1 MITKYNTTKIS
12 QIMAALVLMALTLL
26 PTACSDL
33 LDQPSANAL
42 SADQFWRSEGD
53 ATIAL
58 MGAYSA
64 VRQCFD
70 RDYYFDGQG
79 EFVYHNFNATAGTN
93 PYNGG
98 TYLPSG
104 YGANFDNYF
113 KYLYGAVIRTNYV
126 VVNVEKMLPNV
137 PASSVANLE
146 SIIGEARLLRGLVYF
161 RLISMWGDV
170 PHFENVPSGI
180 GENNDVFAKM
190 SRTPITAVKDKI
202 LEDLTYAYDKLPE
215 KKTAAGRGSKPAAL
229 ALRGKVQLF
238 WASWN
243 KFGWPELSTFTPDPG
258 EATTAYT
265 AAAEDFRK
273 VINDF
278 GLTLYRGGDPGQ
290 IDALGK
296 ADILPNYFYL
306 FQPAASND
314 VGNTEF
320 IMSFNHGTTGTGQGE
335 ELMRD
340 FGTRTNQFAQGGT
353 KPRFALADRYQLTTT
368 GDFAPALIKGN
379 PAPGSDA
386 NNTILPPST
395 PNHALNPQS
404 YANRDYRMKATMMWN
419 FEMILGS
426 ASLKSTGFSPF
437 IYGNNGQTIKIA
449 SPTANYV
456 TVNAD
461 NNQTGYLFRKFI
473 RNYAGQDR
481 SDGDFSWPVIR
492 LADVYLMYAE
502 ATNEVSGPQPDAIA
516 LVNKVRARG
525 NLPALAGAKTAD
537 YASFFAAI
545 EQERIVEL
553 VAEGQRSFDLR
564 RWRAIE
570 RAWDPTGTNVGT
582 DTRDTKN
589 ANSMVY
595 FRNATPLSYQQCYIF
610 RIPPGERDR
619 NPNLTQ
625 NKPWL

>member
-1 MITKYNTTKIS
+1 MITKNYTTKIS
-12 QIMAALVLMALTLL
+12 QVLAGLAFMTLTLL
-26 PTACSDL
+26 PTACNDL
-33 LDQPSANAL
+33 LDQPSTTSL
-42 SADQFWRSEGD
+42 PADQFWRSEND

-64 VRQCFD
+64 VRPCFD

-79 EFVYHNFNATAGTN
+79 EFVYHNFNATAGGSA
-93 PYNGG
+93 YNGG
-98 TYLPSG
+98 TYSPSG
-104 YGANFDNYF
+104 YGASFDNYY
-113 KYLYGAVIRTNYV
+113 KALYGAVIRANYV
-126 VVNVEKMLPNV
+126 VENVNKMLSNV

-170 PHFENVPSGI
+170 PYFENVPSGI
-180 GENNDVFAKM
+180 SENNEVFAKM
-190 SRTPITAVKDKI
+190 SRTPIGEIKDKI
-202 LEDLTYAYDKLPE
+202 LDDLTYAYDKLPE
-215 KKTAAGRGSKPAAL
+215 KKPAAGRGSKPAAL
-229 ALRGKVQLF
+229 ALRGKVQLY
-238 WASWN
+238 WGSWN
-243 KFGWPELSTFTPDPG
+243 KNGWPELSTFVPDMG
-258 EATTAYT
+258 EATAAFT
-265 AAAEDFRK
+265 AAAADFK
-273 VINDF
+273 LVIDF
-278 GLTLYRGGDPGQ
+278 PGMTLYKGGDPGQ
-290 IDALGK
+290 IDVLGK
-296 ADILPNYFYL
+296 ADILPNYFNL

-314 VGNTEF
+314 VNNAEF

-353 KPRFALADRYQLTTT
+353 KPRFALADRYQLIST
-368 GDFAPALIKGN
+368 GDFATPLVKGN

-386 NNTILPPST
+386 NNTIIPPST

-404 YANRDYRMKATMMWN
+404 YADRDYRMKATMMWN
-419 FEMILGS
+419 FEVILGS

-437 IYGNNGQTIKIA
+437 IYGNNAQSIKVNSA
-449 SPTANYV
+449 TANYV

-473 RNYAGQDR
+473 RNYIGQDR

-502 ATNEVSGPQPDAIA
+502 ATNEVSGPQPDAID
-516 LVNKVRARG
+516 LVNKIRYRG
-525 NLPALAGAKTAD
+525 NLPPLAGAKTAD
-537 YASFFAAI
+537 YASFFASI

-570 RAWDPTGTNVGT
+570 RAWDPTSTNVGT

-595 FRNATPLSYQQCYIF
+595 FRNASPLTYQQCYIF
-610 RIPPGERDR
+610 KIPSGERDK

-625 NKPWL
+625 NTPWL

>member
-1 MITKYNTTKIS
+1 MITKNITTRIS
-12 QIMAALVLMALTLL
+12 QIMAALAFMALTLL

-98 TYLPSG
+98 SYNPSG
-104 YGANFDNYF
+104 YGSNFDTYF
-113 KYLYGAVIRTNYV
+113 RYLYGAVIRTNYV

-146 SIIGEARLLRGLVYF
+146 AIIGEAKLLRALVYF

-170 PHFENVPSGI
+170 PYFENVPTGI
-180 GENNDVFAKM
+180 AENNEVFAKL
-190 SRTPITAVKDKI
+190 SRTPIAAVKTEI
-202 LEDLTYAYDKLPE
+202 LEDLTYAFDKLPE
-215 KKTAAGRGSKPAAL
+215 KKPAAGRGSKPAAL

-238 WASWN
+238 WGSWN
-243 KFGWPELSTFTPDPG
+243 KLGWPELSTFTPSPG
-258 EATTAYT
+258 EAAAGYT
-265 AAAEDFRK
+265 AAAEDFKK
-273 VINDF
+273 VINDY

-314 VGNTEF
+314 VSNTEF
-320 IMSFNHGTTGTGQGE
+320 IFSFNHGTTGTGQGE

-353 KPRFALADRYQLTTT
+353 KPRFALADRYQSLTT
-368 GDFAPALIKGN
+368 GDFATPLIKGN

-395 PNHALNPQS
+395 ANHALNPQS
-404 YANRDYRMKATMMWN
+404 YANRDYRLKATMMWN

-502 ATNEVSGPQPDAIA
+502 ATNEVSGPQADAIA
-516 LVNKVRARG
+516 LVNKVRFRG
-525 NLPALAGAKTAD
+525 NLPALAGGKTGD

-595 FRNATPLSYQQCYIF
+595 FRNATPLTYQQCYIF

-625 NKPWL
+625 NTPWL